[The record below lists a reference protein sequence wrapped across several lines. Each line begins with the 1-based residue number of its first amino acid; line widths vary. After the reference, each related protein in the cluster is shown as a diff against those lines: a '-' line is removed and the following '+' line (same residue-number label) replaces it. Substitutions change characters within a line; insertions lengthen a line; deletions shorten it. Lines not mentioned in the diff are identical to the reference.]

1 MMKQVLSAEA
11 AMARAIDCARL
22 GLGKTFP
29 NPIVG
34 AVITSATGEV
44 LSEGFHQGGDH
55 AEVIALNAVK
65 EIPAGS
71 IIYISLE
78 PCNHHGKT
86 PPCVDAIINAG
97 IKKVVYAVSDPNP
110 IATGGAERLRTA
122 GIEVESGIG
131 EEQARLENRAWLTKM
146 ELGRPRITW
155 KIASTMDGKVA
166 ASDGTSKWIT
176 GDLARTDVARM
187 RSQVDGIVTSTAT
200 VIADDPL
207 LTSKG
212 LGKNP
217 VRIVMGATELSAQ
230 MQISNDA
237 AETVLLKSQNFDDLL
252 SLAKERGF
260 NELLI
265 ESGPTFGTALL
276 RENLIDEIVL
286 FQAPTLLGSG
296 TPSIGDLGI
305 TNIAGRLD
313 FEISDVEVIGSDLK
327 ITLFKSANSTESGR

>member
-55 AEVIALNAVK
+55 AEVIALNSVK

-71 IIYISLE
+71 IIFISLE

-86 PPCVDAIINAG
+86 PPCVDAIIDSG

-110 IATGGAERLRTA
+110 IASGGAERLRAA

-212 LGKNP
+212 FGKNP
-217 VRIVMGATELSAQ
+217 VRIVMGATPLSAK
-230 MQISNDA
+230 MQISGDA
-237 AETVLLKSQNFDDLL
+237 AETVLIKSRNFDDLL
-252 SLAKERGF
+252 SLAEERGF

-276 RENLIDEIVL
+276 RANLVDEIVL
-286 FQAPTLLGSG
+286 FQAPMLLGSG

-305 TNIAGRLD
+305 TNISGRLD
-313 FEISDVEVIGSDLK
+313 FEISDVEMIGSDLK
-327 ITLFKSANSTESGR
+327 ITLFKSANNRESER

>member
-1 MMKQVLSAEA
+1 MKQVLSAEA

-34 AVITSATGEV
+34 AVITTATGEV

-55 AEVIALNAVK
+55 AEVVALNAAK

-71 IIYISLE
+71 ILYVSLE

-86 PPCVDAIINAG
+86 PPCVDAIIKSG
-97 IKKVVYAVSDPNP
+97 ISKVIYAVSDPNP
-110 IATGGAERLRTA
+110 VAAGGAERLLAA
-122 GIEVESGIG
+122 GITVQSGIG
-131 EEQARLENRAWLTKM
+131 EVQARLENRAWLTKM

-166 ASDGTSKWIT
+166 ASDGSSKWIT
-176 GDLARTDVARM
+176 GDLARADVAHM

-207 LTSKG
+207 MTSKG

-217 VRIVMGATELSAQ
+217 VRIVMGIREIKSDMRILDDS
-230 MQISNDA
+230 
-237 AETVLLKSQNFDDLL
+237 AETILIKSNNLKELV
-252 SLAKERGF
+252 SLGIERGF
-260 NELLI
+260 NQLLI
-265 ESGPTFGTALL
+265 EAGPTLGTALL
-276 RENLIDEIVL
+276 REDLIDEVVL
-286 FQAPTLLGSG
+286 FQAPTFLGSG
-296 TPSIGDLGI
+296 LPSISDLGI
-305 TNIAGRLD
+305 TNISGRLD
-313 FEISDVEVIGSDLK
+313 FEISDVEIIGADIK
-327 ITLFKSANSTESGR
+327 ITLIKSAANQEGEK

>member
-1 MMKQVLSAEA
+1 
-11 AMARAIDCARL
+11 
-22 GLGKTFP
+22 
-29 NPIVG
+29 
-34 AVITSATGEV
+34 VITSATGEV

-55 AEVIALNAVK
+55 AEVTALNAVK
-65 EIPAGS
+65 ELPAGA
-71 IIYISLE
+71 ILYVSLE

-86 PPCVDAIINAG
+86 PPCVDAIIKSG
-97 IKKVVYAVSDPNP
+97 LKKVVYAVSDPNP
-110 IATGGAERLRTA
+110 AAAGGADRLRAA
-122 GIEVESGIG
+122 GIEVETGIG
-131 EEQARLENRAWLTKM
+131 EVQARLENRAWLTKI

-166 ASDGTSKWIT
+166 ASDGSSKWIT
-176 GDLARTDVARM
+176 GELARTDVAHM
-187 RSQVDGIVTSTAT
+187 RSQFDAIITSTAT

-207 LTSKG
+207 MTSKG
-212 LGKNP
+212 FGKNP
-217 VRIVMGATELSAQ
+217 VRIVMGRTEINAGAQ
-230 MQISNDA
+230 IMDGS
-237 AETVLLKSQNFDDLL
+237 AETIFIKSQNLKDLIA
-252 SLAKERGF
+252 LANERGF
-260 NELLI
+260 NQVLI

-276 RENLIDEIVL
+276 REDLIDEVVL

>member
-1 MMKQVLSAEA
+1 
-11 AMARAIDCARL
+11 MARAIDCARL

-34 AVITSATGEV
+34 AVITTASGEIV
-44 LSEGFHQGGDH
+44 SEGFHQGGDH
-55 AEVIALNAVK
+55 AEVIAINAAK
-65 EIPAGS
+65 EIPTGS
-71 IIYISLE
+71 ILYVSLE

-86 PPCVDAIINAG
+86 PPCVDVIIKSG

-110 IATGGAERLRTA
+110 AAAGGAERLRAA

-131 EEQARLENRAWLTKM
+131 EELARLENRAWLTKM

-166 ASDGTSKWIT
+166 ASDGSSKWIT
-176 GDLARTDVARM
+176 GEPARTDVALM
-187 RSQVDGIVTSTAT
+187 RSRVDGIVTSTAT

-207 LTSKG
+207 MTSKG
-212 LGKNP
+212 FGKNP
-217 VRIVMGATELSAQ
+217 VRIVMGANELSAK
-230 MQISNDA
+230 MQIFNDA
-237 AETVLLKSQNFDDLL
+237 AETVLLKSRNFDDLL
-252 SLAKERGF
+252 SLAEERGF

-276 RENLIDEIVL
+276 REDLIDEIVL

-296 TPSIGDLGI
+296 TPSIGDLEI

-313 FEISDVEVIGSDLK
+313 FEISDVEMIGSDLK
-327 ITLFKSANSTESGR
+327 VTLFKSANISESGR

>member
-1 MMKQVLSAEA
+1 MKQVLRAEA

-65 EIPAGS
+65 ELPAGA
-71 IIYISLE
+71 ILYVSLE

-86 PPCVDAIINAG
+86 PPCVDAIIKSG
-97 IKKVVYAVSDPNP
+97 LKKVVYAVSDPNP
-110 IATGGAERLRTA
+110 AAAGGADRLRAA
-122 GIEVESGIG
+122 GIEVETGIG
-131 EEQARLENRAWLTKM
+131 EVQARLENRAWLTKI

-166 ASDGTSKWIT
+166 ASDGSSKWIT
-176 GDLARTDVARM
+176 GELARTDVAHM
-187 RSQVDGIVTSTAT
+187 RSQFDAIITSTAT

-207 LTSKG
+207 MTSKG
-212 LGKNP
+212 FGKNP
-217 VRIVMGATELSAQ
+217 VRIVMGRTEINAGAQ
-230 MQISNDA
+230 IMDGS
-237 AETVLLKSQNFDDLL
+237 AETIFIKSQNLKDLIA
-252 SLAKERGF
+252 LANERGF
-260 NELLI
+260 NQVLI

-276 RENLIDEIVL
+276 REDLIDEVVL